1 MKKIFTEEDLKN
13 AYNVGKQQGALESNN
28 LNNSSRT
35 NEFSSQLPM
44 DNSILKSV
52 ETDSLIR
59 LR

>member
-13 AYNVGKQQGALESNN
+13 AYNLGKQQGALESNN

-44 DNSILKSV
+44 DNSIVKSV

>member
-13 AYNVGKQQGALESNN
+13 AYNLGKQQGALESNN

-35 NEFSSQLPM
+35 DEFSSQLPM
-44 DNSILKSV
+44 DNSIVKSV

>member
-13 AYNVGKQQGALESNN
+13 AYNLGKQQGALESNN